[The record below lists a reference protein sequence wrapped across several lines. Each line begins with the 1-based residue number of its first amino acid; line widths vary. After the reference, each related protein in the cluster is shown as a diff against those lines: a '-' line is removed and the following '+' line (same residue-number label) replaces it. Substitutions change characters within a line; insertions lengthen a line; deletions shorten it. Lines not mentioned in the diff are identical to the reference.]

1 MLARTPGWIP
11 TEWLGSAM
19 PELPPAAY
27 RPHTDPGATVQLR
40 YLGTAG
46 FEVTGA
52 GRTVVLDPF
61 ITRPDATTTLTQRL
75 VPDADRIRQVLPK
88 ADEVLIGHA
97 HHDHVL
103 DGPELCR
110 QTGARFIG
118 SPSACNVARAAGLPE
133 AQIVETLGREDIALG
148 DAGRCRGLPSRHGR
162 VYFGRV
168 SLPGTIDAPPPWPP
182 RFFELRHG
190 KVLNWYL
197 ELGGVR
203 IVHVDSADF
212 IDEELQGVQA
222 DVVCLCAIGRAW
234 RPGYVSTAV
243 RLLKPRII
251 VACHWDWFF
260 SPYGDPMRLLPGVDL
275 PGFVDEIRS
284 HGVEAVVLPMDGCC
298 GVAPAAASAAAR

>member
-1 MLARTPGWIP
+1 MRARSPAWLP
-11 TEWLGSAM
+11 TEWLGHAM
-19 PELPPAAY
+19 PTVSPLAY
-27 RPHTDPGATVQLR
+27 RGHAEPDASVHLR

-46 FEVTGA
+46 FEVKGG

-61 ITRPDATTTLTQRL
+61 VTRPDLTTTLGKRL
-75 VPDADRIRQVLPK
+75 VPDAKRIAQVLPE

-133 AQIVETLGREDIALG
+133 EQLVETLGREDIALG
-148 DAGRCRGLPSRHGR
+148 DAGHCRGLPSRHGR

-168 SLPGTIDAPPPWPP
+168 SLPGSIDTPPPWPP
-182 RFFELRHG
+182 RFYELRHG
-190 KVLNWYL
+190 QVLNWYL
-197 ELGGVR
+197 ELDGVR

-212 IDEELQGVQA
+212 IDEELDGVQA

-234 RPGYVSTAV
+234 RPGYVATAV
-243 RLLKPRII
+243 RKLRPRVI

-260 SPYGDPMRLLPGVDL
+260 TPYGDPMRLLPHVDL
-275 PGFVDEIRS
+275 PGFVREIEDQ
-284 HGVEAVVLPMDGCC
+284 GVQPVVLPMDGVCSL
-298 GVAPAAASAAAR
+298 ASPCRH